1 MNKRV
6 AILGDKTN
14 HDGRIITAS
23 GQGFYGDDGI
33 ALLGDLVYCPK
44 CKSNGKIIEGTEN
57 FSIAG
62 IPVAYDGCIIDC
74 KCSPIGSHRILAM
87 KSSVFVNVNNDSI
100 KSNSFSNK
108 QVNYINNLPFR
119 FNSFASVGNEQQLN
133 STDNDDKNLI
143 RIDARR
149 LLKCADEL
157 CEKHLYYDDIKQ
169 AFKQDVESFANDIVE
184 QVDSGAMTYE
194 QGAEKIKKEEKS
206 LLDQSLIWLGNGLSV
221 FGGVGVTNAGLALC
235 DTVLGCVI
243 GAPMIAHGL
252 NGIYE
257 GSAGIFNGVM
267 NEIDGGDRDI
277 EVEGPVRQ
285 LYKLSVEALGFD
297 GSIGS
302 IIYDLIDLGG
312 SFYGKVKLIPK
323 LNEFGDPVF
332 KLFSY
337 GRQDLEMAYKQ
348 MSKLMLNT
356 EFFSDIISLYNLYQ
370 EFDNTFIFNKDT
382 QQVVMAVRKPKTI
395 INVKQIV
402 EDCDLMIT
410 TANTDEKTPLYYLC
424 KRKDGTEYKKD
435 TNGDI
440 IEDGKE

>member
-1 MNKRV
+1 MGKQIAV
-6 AILGDKTN
+6 LGDATN
-14 HDGRIITAS
+14 YGGRIITAS
-23 GQGFYGDDGI
+23 GQGYCGMDGV
-33 ALLGDLVYCPK
+33 ALLGDLVSCPK
-44 CKSNGKIIEGTEN
+44 CNSTGRIIEGANN
-57 FSIAG
+57 FIIDG
-62 IPVAYDGCIIDC
+62 KPVAYDGCIVAC
-74 KCSPIGSHRILAM
+74 KCTPVGGHRILAL
-87 KSSVFVNVNNDSI
+87 KSSMYVGVSGGSVQ
-100 KSNSFSNK
+100 SNSFAGNQK
-108 QVNYINNLPFR
+108 QM
-119 FNSFASVGNEQQLN
+119 SSA
-133 STDNDDKNLI
+133 NDDENNLI

-149 LLKCADEL
+149 LLQCADEL
-157 CEKHLYYDDIKQ
+157 CEKHLYHDDIKQ
-169 AFKQDVESFANDIVE
+169 AFKQDVEAFANDIVE

-194 QGAEKIKKEEKS
+194 EGAEKIKKEEKS
-206 LLDQSLIWLGNGLSV
+206 LLDQSLIWIGNGLSV
-221 FGGVGVTNAGLALC
+221 FGGAGVTTAGLVLC
-235 DTVLGCVI
+235 DTVLGCIV
-243 GAPMIAHGL
+243 GAPMVAHGL

-267 NEIDGGDRDI
+267 NEIDGGDRGI
-277 EVEGPVRQ
+277 EVEGPLRQ

-337 GRQDLEMAYKQ
+337 GRKDLEMAYKQ

-370 EFDNTFIFNKDT
+370 EFDNAFIFNKDT

-395 INVKQIV
+395 INVKLIV

>member
-1 MNKRV
+1 MIKQV
-6 AILGDKTN
+6 AILGDMTN
-14 HDGRIITAS
+14 YGGRIITAS
-23 GQGFYGDDGI
+23 GQGYCGMDGV
-33 ALLGDLVYCPK
+33 ALLGDLVSCPK
-44 CKSNGKIIEGTEN
+44 CRSTGRIIEGADN
-57 FSIAG
+57 FIIDG
-62 IPVAYDGCIIDC
+62 KPVAYDGCIVAC
-74 KCSPIGSHRILAM
+74 KCTPVGGHRIIALNSTIFVVV
-87 KSSVFVNVNNDSI
+87 SSGSVQ
-100 KSNSFSNK
+100 SNSFSGNQK
-108 QVNYINNLPFR
+108 QLSSANNDE
-119 FNSFASVGNEQQLN
+119 N
-133 STDNDDKNLI
+133 NLI

-149 LLKCADEL
+149 LLQCADEL
-157 CEKHLYYDDIKQ
+157 CEKHLYHDDIKQ

-184 QVDSGAMTYE
+184 RVDSGAMTYE

-206 LLDQSLIWLGNGLSV
+206 LLDQSLIWIANGLSV
-221 FGGVGVTNAGLALC
+221 FGGAGVTTAGLVLC
-235 DTVLGCVI
+235 DTVLGCIV
-243 GAPMIAHGL
+243 GAPMVAHGL

-267 NEIDGGDRDI
+267 NEIDGGDRGI

-337 GRQDLEMAYKQ
+337 GRKDLEMAYKQ
-348 MSKLMLNT
+348 MTS
-356 EFFSDIISLYNLYQ
+356 FFLTLEVWSDIISIKKIRQEIYNS
-370 EFDNTFIFNKDT
+370 FIFNKDT
-382 QQVVMAVRKPKTI
+382 EQVVMAVRKPKTI

-402 EDCDLMIT
+402 DDCDLMIT

-435 TNGDI
+435 TNGYI

>member
-1 MNKRV
+1 MIKQV
-6 AILGDKTN
+6 AILGDMTN
-14 HDGRIITAS
+14 YGGRIITAS
-23 GQGFYGDDGI
+23 GQGYCGMDGV
-33 ALLGDLVYCPK
+33 ALLGDLVSCPK
-44 CKSNGKIIEGTEN
+44 CSSTGRIIEGAN
-57 FSIAG
+57 DFIIDG
-62 IPVAYDGCIIDC
+62 KPVAYDGCIVAC
-74 KCSPIGSHRILAM
+74 KCTPVGGHRILALN
-87 KSSVFVNVNNDSI
+87 STIFIGVSGGSVQ
-100 KSNSFSNK
+100 SNSFAGNQK
-108 QVNYINNLPFR
+108 Q
-119 FNSFASVGNEQQLN
+119 FNSANDNEN
-133 STDNDDKNLI
+133 NLI

-149 LLKCADEL
+149 LLQCADEL
-157 CEKHLYYDDIKQ
+157 CEKHLYHDDIKQ
-169 AFKQDVESFANDIVE
+169 AFKQDVEAFANDIVE
-184 QVDSGAMTYE
+184 KVDSGAMTYE

-221 FGGVGVTNAGLALC
+221 FGGAGVTTAGLVLC

-337 GRQDLEMAYKQ
+337 GRKDLEMAYKQ

-370 EFDNTFIFNKDT
+370 EFDNAFIFNKDT

>member
-1 MNKRV
+1 MSKQV
-6 AILGDKTN
+6 AILGDATN
-14 HDGRIITAS
+14 YGGRIITAS
-23 GQGFYGDDGI
+23 GQGYSDGAQI
-33 ALLGDLVYCPK
+33 ALLGDLVSCPR
-44 CKSNGKIIEGTEN
+44 CSSTGRIIEGASN
-57 FSIAG
+57 FIIDG
-62 IPVAYDGCIIDC
+62 KPVAYDGCIVAC
-74 KCSPIGSHRILAM
+74 KCTPVGGHRILAF
-87 KSSVFVNVNNDSI
+87 KSTMYVGVSGGSVQ
-100 KSNSFSNK
+100 SNSFAGNQK
-108 QVNYINNLPFR
+108 QFNSANDDENNLI
-119 FNSFASVGNEQQLN
+119 G
-133 STDNDDKNLI
+133 
-143 RIDARR
+143 IDARR
-149 LLKCADEL
+149 LLQCADEL
-157 CEKHLYYDDIKQ
+157 CEKHLYHDDIKQ
-169 AFKQDVESFANDIVE
+169 AFKQDIKSFANDIVE
-184 QVDSGAMTYE
+184 RVDSGAMTYE

-221 FGGVGVTNAGLALC
+221 FGGAGVTTAGLVLC

-332 KLFSY
+332 KLFFY
-337 GRQDLEMAYKQ
+337 GRKDLEMAYKQ

-370 EFDNTFIFNKDT
+370 EFDNVFIFNKDT

-402 EDCDLMIT
+402 DDCDLMIT

>member
-1 MNKRV
+1 MTKQV
-6 AILGDKTN
+6 AVLGDATN
-14 HDGRIITAS
+14 YGGRIITAS
-23 GQGFYGDDGI
+23 GNGYCGMDGV
-33 ALLGDLVYCPK
+33 ALLGDLVSCPK
-44 CKSNGKIIEGTEN
+44 CRSTGRIIEGADD
-57 FSIAG
+57 FIIDG
-62 IPVAYDGCIIDC
+62 KPVAYDGCIVAC
-74 KCSPIGSHRILAM
+74 KCTPVGGHRIIALNSTIFVGV
-87 KSSVFVNVNNDSI
+87 SSGSVQ
-100 KSNSFSNK
+100 SNSFAGNQK
-108 QVNYINNLPFR
+108 QL
-119 FNSFASVGNEQQLN
+119 SSA
-133 STDNDDKNLI
+133 NDDENNLI

-149 LLKCADEL
+149 LLQCADEL
-157 CEKHLYYDDIKQ
+157 CEKHLYHDDIKQ

-184 QVDSGAMTYE
+184 KVDSGAMTYE

-221 FGGVGVTNAGLALC
+221 FGGAGVTTAGLVLC

-337 GRQDLEMAYKQ
+337 GRKDLEMAYKQ

-370 EFDNTFIFNKDT
+370 EFDNAFIFNKDT

>member
-1 MNKRV
+1 MSKQV
-6 AILGDKTN
+6 AILGDATN
-14 HDGRIITAS
+14 YGGRIITAS
-23 GQGFYGDDGI
+23 GQGYSDGAQI
-33 ALLGDLVYCPK
+33 ALLGDLVSCPR
-44 CKSNGKIIEGTEN
+44 CSSTGRIIEGASD
-57 FSIAG
+57 FIIDG
-62 IPVAYDGCIIDC
+62 KPVAYDGCIVAC
-74 KCSPIGSHRILAM
+74 KCTPVGGHRILAF
-87 KSSVFVNVNNDSI
+87 KSTMYVGVSGGSVQ
-100 KSNSFSNK
+100 SNSFAGNQK
-108 QVNYINNLPFR
+108 QFNSANDDENNLI
-119 FNSFASVGNEQQLN
+119 G
-133 STDNDDKNLI
+133 
-143 RIDARR
+143 IDARR
-149 LLKCADEL
+149 LLQCADEL
-157 CEKHLYYDDIKQ
+157 CEKHLYHDDIKQ

-184 QVDSGAMTYE
+184 RVDSGAMTYE

-221 FGGVGVTNAGLALC
+221 FGGAGVTTAGLVLC

-337 GRQDLEMAYKQ
+337 GRKDLEMAYKQ

-370 EFDNTFIFNKDT
+370 EFDNAFILNKDT

>member
-1 MNKRV
+1 MIKQV
-6 AILGDKTN
+6 AVLGDMTN
-14 HDGRIITAS
+14 YGGRIITAS
-23 GQGFYGDDGI
+23 GQGYCGMDGV
-33 ALLGDLVYCPK
+33 ALLGDLVSCPK
-44 CKSNGKIIEGTEN
+44 CSSTGRIIEGAN
-57 FSIAG
+57 DFIIDG
-62 IPVAYDGCIIDC
+62 KPVAYDGCIVAC
-74 KCSPIGSHRILAM
+74 KCTPIGGHRILALN
-87 KSSVFVNVNNDSI
+87 STIFVGVSGGSVQ
-100 KSNSFSNK
+100 SNSFAGNQK
-108 QVNYINNLPFR
+108 Q
-119 FNSFASVGNEQQLN
+119 FNSA
-133 STDNDDKNLI
+133 NDDENNLI

-149 LLKCADEL
+149 LLQCADEL
-157 CEKHLYYDDIKQ
+157 CEKHLYHDDIKQ

-184 QVDSGAMTYE
+184 KVDSGAMTYE

-221 FGGVGVTNAGLALC
+221 FGGAGVTTAGLVLC
-235 DTVLGCVI
+235 DTVIGCVI

-337 GRQDLEMAYKQ
+337 GRKDLEMAYKQ

-370 EFDNTFIFNKDT
+370 EFDNAFIFNKDT

>member
-1 MNKRV
+1 MIKQV
-6 AILGDKTN
+6 AILGDMTN
-14 HDGRIITAS
+14 YGGRIITAS
-23 GQGFYGDDGI
+23 GQGYCGMDGV
-33 ALLGDLVYCPK
+33 ALLGDLVSCPK
-44 CKSNGKIIEGTEN
+44 CSSTGRIIEGAN
-57 FSIAG
+57 DFIIDG
-62 IPVAYDGCIIDC
+62 KPVAYDGCIVAC
-74 KCSPIGSHRILAM
+74 KCTPVGGHRILALN
-87 KSSVFVNVNNDSI
+87 STIFIGVSGGSVQ
-100 KSNSFSNK
+100 SNSFAGNQK
-108 QVNYINNLPFR
+108 Q
-119 FNSFASVGNEQQLN
+119 FNSAN
-133 STDNDDKNLI
+133 NDENNLI

-149 LLKCADEL
+149 LLQCADEL
-157 CEKHLYYDDIKQ
+157 CEKHLYHDDIKQ
-169 AFKQDVESFANDIVE
+169 AFKQDVEAFANDIVE
-184 QVDSGAMTYE
+184 RVDSGAMTYE
-194 QGAEKIKKEEKS
+194 QGAEKIKEEEKS

-221 FGGVGVTNAGLALC
+221 FGGAGVTTAGLVLC

-337 GRQDLEMAYKQ
+337 GRKDLEMAYKQ
-348 MSKLMLNT
+348 MTS
-356 EFFSDIISLYNLYQ
+356 FFLTLEVWSDIISIKKIRQEIYNS
-370 EFDNTFIFNKDT
+370 FIFNKDT
-382 QQVVMAVRKPKTI
+382 EQVVMAVRKPKTI

-402 EDCDLMIT
+402 DDCDLMIT